1 MYKRTTDHD
10 EIRAWVEAHGGQPAA
25 LRTADGDVGVVRL
38 NFRPGSTP
46 PLHPLTWEEFFETFE
61 ERKLAFIYA
70 DDVPKGQEDRV
81 TKLVTRKAS

>member
-1 MYKRTTDHD
+1 
-10 EIRAWVEAHGGQPAA
+10 
-25 LRTADGDVGVVRL
+25 VRL